1 MSAPRRPQALIPQ
14 RSSRS
19 SQGSPVSKTWPCL
32 VAGRGPSP
40 SGLRLAVAV
49 VPGARRTG
57 ADGLFDGAL
66 RVRLTAPPVDGKA
79 NEALLDWLAGEL
91 GLPRR
96 AVCLVQ
102 GQTARR
108 KTVAI
113 DAPEPEVQAWL
124 ARRLGAA
131 PSKTP

>member
-1 MSAPRRPQALIPQ
+1 MSTA
-14 RSSRS
+14 
-19 SQGSPVSKTWPCL
+19 WPCL
-32 VAGRGPSP
+32 TAGREPAG
-40 SGLRLAVAV
+40 GVRLRLAV

-66 RVRLTAPPVDGKA
+66 RVRLVAPPIEGKA
-79 NEALLDWLAGEL
+79 NDALLAWLAGEL

-96 AVCLVQ
+96 ALELVQ

-113 DAPEPEVQAWL
+113 DAEPAVVAAWL
-124 ARRLGAA
+124 DRVLGGAA
-131 PSKTP
+131 R